1 MNTVITIGR
10 EFGSGGRELG
20 TRLANEL
27 GFAYY
32 DKEIVAEIAQRTE
45 LSEQYIKNIMEHRPI
60 IDYPLHFGVTINGFN
75 SPQIQINN
83 SVYTEQ
89 HKIIKEYAKKSDCV
103 IVGRCA
109 DYILRELNP
118 VRIFVYCD
126 MESKIQR
133 CRARGDDSSDK
144 TDKQMKKYI
153 DDINKGRRL
162 YYEYYTDL
170 RWGDRINYDLCINTT
185 GLSIKDIVPGLAE
198 IVKSI
203 SE

>member
-10 EFGSGGRELG
+10 EFGSGGREIG

-27 GFAYY
+27 GFVYY
-32 DKEIVAEIAQRTE
+32 DKEIVSEIAQRTE
-45 LSEQYIKNIMEHRPI
+45 LSEQYIKSIMEHRPI
-60 IDYPLHFGVTINGFN
+60 IDYPLHFGSTISGFN
-75 SPQIQINN
+75 SPQVMINN

-89 HKIIKEYAKKSDCV
+89 HNIVKEYAQKSDCV

-109 DYILRELNP
+109 DYILRDMNP
-118 VRIFVYCD
+118 FKIFVYCD

-133 CRARGDDSSDK
+133 CRMRKDDCKDK
-144 TDKQMKKYI
+144 SDKQMKKYI

-170 RWGDRINYDLCINTT
+170 RWGDKLNYDLCINTT
-185 GLSIKDIVPGLAE
+185 GIVIKDIARGIAE
-198 IVKSI
+198 IVRSVSK
-203 SE
+203 

>member
-1 MNTVITIGR
+1 
-10 EFGSGGRELG
+10 
-20 TRLANEL
+20 
-27 GFAYY
+27 
-32 DKEIVAEIAQRTE
+32 
-45 LSEQYIKNIMEHRPI
+45 
-60 IDYPLHFGVTINGFN
+60 
-75 SPQIQINN
+75 
-83 SVYTEQ
+83 
-89 HKIIKEYAKKSDCV
+89 
-103 IVGRCA
+103 
-109 DYILRELNP
+109 
-118 VRIFVYCD
+118 

-170 RWGDRINYDLCINTT
+170 RWGDKINYDLCINTT
-185 GLSIKDIVPGLAE
+185 GLIIKDIVPGIAE